1 MTRHINQSVTSYFSI
16 AVVTLAIV
24 HSGQAQERT
33 NIQLLESITGA
44 LKTAS
49 VSEIKIAIVEVEE
62 ALNRLRESL
71 SEQAIGIILS
81 KELQIDSLA
90 TELQKDMPDVIVLHD
105 IERSLSRILPGKVQV
120 TMDRLRGKVSN
131 LAKLLRLS
139 PAGLNI
145 ARQSIASI
153 SDHLQNEQ
161 LRQSPVGDRNLR
173 QAFAELNQ
181 HYPSDLDVAML
192 GKRISGANYSSLIKK
207 DFLTAISQRS
217 FDLPIHLRECKDG
230 TSIVGNG
237 KLNIALSLELPPSN
251 GEISMFVNAT
261 GAGTIDV
268 SADRN
273 KIHICGQ
280 LSPHI
285 QGQQPL
291 HIRPSQ
297 VSGDTPTVNA
307 RLSTQLTQVK
317 IDGLLGRL
325 RVSERLAAR
334 VIQNKLDA
342 NERSVSEKI
351 EKTVQDRVQD
361 EGFDL
366 LYRING
372 LIQHGV
378 WDRIQSLD
386 YKPEVHMQNDSQGIH
401 TDTRFVSRNQLGA
414 LTKRPE
420 IAPDRYQQLDL
431 ITWVHESAL
440 NNIFESFGSVRLDE
454 ATIRGL
460 WETQFKLTS
469 EEWKNLPPARIPA
482 AITLADQSPLKVR
495 FVTNGL
501 EVLLRASSCELDG
514 HFRDNV
520 PREFTVRYLIA
531 NTAHGAEF
539 SRQPLVFP
547 IGLED
552 DKVAVWTQ
560 ALDLFFGKAI
570 RPMPKF
576 RNASFS
582 SFLRVGYLN
591 LTDGWLVIGVT
602 RSTVSTAPSS
612 RSAEEVSR

>member
-440 NNIFESFGSVRLDE
+440 NNIFESFGSVR
-454 ATIRGL
+454 
-460 WETQFKLTS
+460 
-469 EEWKNLPPARIPA
+469 
-482 AITLADQSPLKVR
+482 
-495 FVTNGL
+495 
-501 EVLLRASSCELDG
+501 SSCELDG